1 MLLRIE
7 RGFCPGRL
15 LGVGLVALRIP
26 AVAALGAALS
36 LQPACATSAMPSN
49 CSATGYLKALS
60 GMDGPAI
67 CTQFER
73 DLAAALGPDGI
84 PEGLTIALTL
94 HQRGAIEAQ
103 FAAIDGG
110 EAPRYPAVSV
120 DAMDRAMQPDDI
132 TRLASAAA
140 QMLTDQ
146 TRSKADQPAADQK
159 KD

>member
-1 MLLRIE
+1 
-7 RGFCPGRL
+7 
-15 LGVGLVALRIP
+15 
-26 AVAALGAALS
+26 
-36 LQPACATSAMPSN
+36 MPSN

-60 GMDGPAI
+60 GMDGSAI
-67 CTQFER
+67 CARFER

-84 PEGLTIALTL
+84 PEGLAIALTL

-103 FAAIDGG
+103 FVAKNGD
-110 EAPRYPAVSV
+110 ESPRYPKVSV

-132 TRLASAAA
+132 TRLASVAA

-146 TRSKADQPAADQK
+146 ARSKADQPASYQK